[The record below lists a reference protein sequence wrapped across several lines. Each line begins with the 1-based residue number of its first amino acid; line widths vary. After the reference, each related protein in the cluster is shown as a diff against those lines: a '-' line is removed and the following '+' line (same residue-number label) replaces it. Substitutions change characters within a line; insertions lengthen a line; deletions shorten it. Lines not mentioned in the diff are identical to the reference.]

1 MATGQLPFM
10 ADSPV
15 SVALMQVSAT
25 PRRPRDIN
33 PSIPIGLEQIIMGAM
48 EKDPEKR
55 FRTASQM
62 LRHIAQ
68 LKANPT
74 YIFRSGRPNT
84 NNPQTLSEQK
94 YRSNYA
100 GGAKKR
106 PPKPMPG
113 RKKKSSRSMFPII
126 SGVTTAFLIV
136 IVATGIT
143 VFGNLMS
150 DFASSSPKSITIPDY
165 VNELYTP
172 KFRQDLNSLKY
183 YNITIVDKFTDE
195 YPENTIIDQEP
206 EAGEN
211 RKVAAGKQ
219 YCDLVLT
226 VSRGEKEIILP
237 DFTITEY
244 RLAEAQLRDKYS
256 LIPTTESE
264 YNDFVPLGYVI
275 RTEPEAGTPLKSGDV
290 VKLIYS
296 KGQKIDY
303 VTVPSFIGMTE
314 EKAYATLIAKSL
326 SLDNVTYEYT
336 ETDKYPEYVP
346 AGQVM
351 WQSKTANS
359 EVPANSTKI
368 SFIVSLGSFNKTT
381 PETDSSSTSN
391 SSGSGFIWSDY
402 FSH

>member
-1 MATGQLPFM
+1 MRFGGQIFKKWNTPEEWAQAALEMGYSAVYFPVDYT
-10 ADSPV
+10 ADLKVIDGYKPAAKDADLVISE
-15 SVALMQVSAT
+15 
-25 PRRPRDIN
+25 
-33 PSIPIGLEQIIMGAM
+33 IGFWNNLM

-55 FRTASQM
+55 FRSASQM

-74 YIFRSGRPNT
+74 YVFRSARPSGANQQHSSA
-84 NNPQTLSEQK
+84 PQK

-100 GGAKKR
+100 SGNKKR
-106 PPKPMPG
+106 RPKPMPS
-113 RKKKSSRSMFPII
+113 RNNKSSRSMFPII

-136 IVATGIT
+136 IVATAIT

-172 KFRQDLNSLKY
+172 EFRQDLNSLQY

-244 RLAEAQLRDKYS
+244 RLAETQLRNKYA

-264 YNDFVPLGYVI
+264 YNDFVPL
-275 RTEPEAGTPLKSGDV
+275 
-290 VKLIYS
+290 
-296 KGQKIDY
+296 
-303 VTVPSFIGMTE
+303 
-314 EKAYATLIAKSL
+314 
-326 SLDNVTYEYT
+326 
-336 ETDKYPEYVP
+336 
-346 AGQVM
+346 
-351 WQSKTANS
+351 
-359 EVPANSTKI
+359 
-368 SFIVSLGSFNKTT
+368 
-381 PETDSSSTSN
+381 
-391 SSGSGFIWSDY
+391 
-402 FSH
+402 